1 MRSLIR
7 ATNLWGYD
15 ELVRIRGGNPL
26 PLLARH
32 RIVPAEQRDD
42 QSFLMF
48 KDMVALLEDTAAA
61 LDYPEFGLELAEYQ
75 GLDILG
81 PISVIARS
89 SATVG
94 TAVDNIA
101 RYLHLHC
108 SALALNPTL
117 GEFEQQRAI
126 KFDYR
131 IDDEELGPC
140 VQAYE
145 LGLANAMQVMKLLC
159 GEQLVPLGIFFM
171 HPCVGNEQ
179 AYREVFRCPVHFN
192 QSWYGFHLPES
203 VYAIPLA
210 SVDHQARQLAEHY
223 LNAQKAPNANT
234 LAEDV
239 VRLIISLLPT
249 GQCSSDAVAS
259 SLSMHKRTLQRK
271 LAKEKITFEQLLSRE
286 RQKLARDYLMEPNLK
301 LSQIAGLLGYSEQ
314 SALNRACRDWF
325 GATPRELRAQMS
337 KTK

>member
-1 MRSLIR
+1 MSSLIR

-15 ELVRIRGGNPL
+15 ELVRIRGGDPL

-32 RIVPAEQRDD
+32 RIAPAEQRDD
-42 QSFLMF
+42 QSFLIF

-61 LDYPEFGLELAEYQ
+61 LHYPEFGLELAEYQ

-94 TAVDNIA
+94 TAVENIA

-108 SALALNPTL
+108 PALALNPML
-117 GEFEQQRAI
+117 DQIDHQRAI
-126 KFDYR
+126 KFDYS
-131 IDDEELGPC
+131 INDDELGPC

-159 GEQLVPLGIFFM
+159 GEHFTPLGIFFM
-171 HPCVGNEQ
+171 HRRVGNEHV
-179 AYREVFRCPVHFN
+179 YREVFRCPVHFD
-192 QSWYGFHLPES
+192 QSWYGFCLPES
-203 VYAIPLA
+203 VNSLPLA
-210 SVDHQARQLAEHY
+210 SVDHQTRQLAEHY
-223 LNAQKAPNANT
+223 LNAQKAPNANSIT
-234 LAEDV
+234 EDV
-239 VRLIISLLPT
+239 IRLIRGLLPT
-249 GQCSSDAVAS
+249 GQCSNDAVAS

-271 LAKEKITFEQLLSRE
+271 LAKENITFERLLSRE

-325 GATPRELRAQMS
+325 GDTPRVLRAQLS